1 MSGAL
6 KSGSAS
12 CRTSKQMER
21 DTMTDCIFCKIARRE
36 IPAKIVFED
45 DEALA
50 FEDIRPE
57 APTHLLV
64 IPKRHFASLAEI
76 APEEEDSRA
85 LMGHLIAV
93 AARLARE
100 RGIEAGYRV
109 VINNG
114 AQAGQTVFHLHLHLL
129 GGRPFH
135 WPPG

>member
-1 MSGAL
+1 MPFHPEHKAVAG
-6 KSGSAS
+6 
-12 CRTSKQMER
+12 
-21 DTMTDCIFCKIARRE
+21 CIFCKIIQRE

-45 DEALA
+45 EESLA

-57 APTHLLV
+57 APVHILI
-64 IPKRHFASLAEI
+64 IPKRHIASLTEI
-76 APEEEDSRA
+76 DSPEDERRVGRLS
-85 LMGHLIAV
+85 GI

-100 RGIEAGYRV
+100 GHMESGYRT

-114 AQAGQTVFHLHLHLL
+114 PQAGQTVFHLHLHLL

>member
-1 MSGAL
+1 
-6 KSGSAS
+6 
-12 CRTSKQMER
+12 
-21 DTMTDCIFCKIARRE
+21 MTDCIFCKIARRE